1 LRYIDI
7 FCIWPGPPEELNY
20 FLNYLNKAH
29 PTIKFTHVSSTKSVD
44 FLDLTI
50 YKGLRHTNSG
60 ILDLKP
66 FFKKTNKF
74 QYLQYS
80 SAHPSNTFPSLVKGE
95 LTRLLRNCS
104 DEETYKQVS
113 DKILKDRGYP
123 NNILQHTLK
132 QVPFT
137 HRTELLNRNKESKTN
152 HDTFLKVNYTPNL
165 DTMALRKILK
175 PTRREKGKVPN
186 PCLSLS
192 KGKSIAKKLV
202 RAKLKQYP
210 NPPISTNPTVIKTAV
225 YEGNNS
231 MPCRTADC
239 KCCDTI
245 SQKCRVTS
253 THNNK
258 TYTTQKYT
266 SCSTKNII
274 YLIECTKCTKGNQY
288 VGRTSET
295 LRTKL
300 NQHITHSTTKTN
312 FPLYRHFLQRPD
324 HNFKRDTR
332 ITILQAT
339 TRTRVQP
346 TV

>member
-1 LRYIDI
+1 VFYS
-7 FCIWPGPPEELNY
+7 
-20 FLNYLNKAH
+20 
-29 PTIKFTHVSSTKSVD
+29 FTD
-44 FLDLTI
+44 W
-50 YKGLRHTNSG
+50 
-60 ILDLKP
+60 
-66 FFKKTNKF
+66 
-74 QYLQYS
+74 
-80 SAHPSNTFPSLVKGE
+80 SL
-95 LTRLLRNCS
+95 
-104 DEETYKQVS
+104 
-113 DKILKDRGYP
+113 
-123 NNILQHTLK
+123 
-132 QVPFT
+132 
-137 HRTELLNRNKESKTN
+137 
-152 HDTFLKVNYTPNL
+152 
-165 DTMALRKILK
+165 
-175 PTRREKGKVPN
+175 
-186 PCLSLS
+186 
-192 KGKSIAKKLV
+192 
-202 RAKLKQYP
+202 
-210 NPPISTNPTVIKTAV
+210 
-225 YEGNNS
+225 
-231 MPCRTADC
+231 CRTADC

-339 TRTRVQP
+339 TRTRLPEAENTWITLMDTIYPKGLNHQLNQ
-346 TV
+346 